1 MGTSWG
7 MWHEPC
13 THPAA
18 PLVSR
23 GWRKVL
29 GCLQPCPGWEGLA
42 EASVSAG
49 LSPSQ
54 FLQPGVILPS
64 EPSARFLLEIGSGCG
79 SGGCG
84 RQLSQKEKGDGDSK
98 GSGLGG
104 ASLPAPLAGAP
115 GEEVSPLLSGL
126 SLPLGCARVGAG
138 LFLPFVRALVTRG
151 PCSCWETAGG
161 KAGWAPGRARVS
173 SSERRHHCPGCC
185 GMLLLREHPEP
196 LFPIPMPWVMPARST
211 CPPRPGEDGTR
222 GLAGSPVPR
231 FGLAL
236 NGKAACESDAWRTL
250 ASCCLM

>member
-18 PLVSR
+18 PLVSQ

-29 GCLQPCPGWEGLA
+29 GCLQPCPGWEGPA

-64 EPSARFLLEIGSGCG
+64 ESSARFLLEIGSGCG

-84 RQLSQKEKGDGDSK
+84 RQLSQKEKGDDDSK

-126 SLPLGCARVGAG
+126 SLSPGVCPCWSWAFPPLCQGSGDPGSVPLLGYSRREGWVGTG
-138 LFLPFVRALVTRG
+138 QGTGVLL
-151 PCSCWETAGG
+151 G
-161 KAGWAPGRARVS
+161 KKAP
-173 SSERRHHCPGCC
+173 
-185 GMLLLREHPEP
+185 L
-196 LFPIPMPWVMPARST
+196 PWVLWDDAP
-211 CPPRPGEDGTR
+211 
-222 GLAGSPVPR
+222 AGSPRASFP
-231 FGLAL
+231 LSHAL
-236 NGKAACESDAWRTL
+236 GDAGSLHLPAPSW
-250 ASCCLM
+250 

>member
-1 MGTSWG
+1 MSALRPPGQDPAWARCSPGRALCGLCSAPPAALSAPSPGHGARGHQDRRVGTSQG
-7 MWHEPC
+7 MWHEPH

-18 PLVSR
+18 PLLPR
-23 GWRKVL
+23 GCRKVL
-29 GCLQPCPGWEGLA
+29 GCLQPCPGWEGPA

-104 ASLPAPLAGAP
+104 ALLAGGP

-126 SLPLGCARVGAG
+126 SLPLGC
-138 LFLPFVRALVTRG
+138 
-151 PCSCWETAGG
+151 
-161 KAGWAPGRARVS
+161 
-173 SSERRHHCPGCC
+173 PGCC
-185 GMLLLREHPEP
+185 GMMLLREHPEP
-196 LFPIPMPWVMPARST
+196 LFPIPVPWVMPARST

-236 NGKAACESDAWRTL
+236 NGEAACESDAWRTL